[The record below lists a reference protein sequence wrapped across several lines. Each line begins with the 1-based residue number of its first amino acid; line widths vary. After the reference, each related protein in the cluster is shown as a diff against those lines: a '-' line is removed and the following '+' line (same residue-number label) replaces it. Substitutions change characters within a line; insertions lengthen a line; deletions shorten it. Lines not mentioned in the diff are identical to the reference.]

1 VLPGR
6 AVVTSVVRGATLRE
20 PSGWLRVVDL
30 AERRVQ
36 ASTPVPDS
44 ALRRRDPNPRGG
56 LRGATGVSA
65 DDGRLVVAGTD
76 ALFVLDH
83 RWALVDRLTHPWLGG
98 VHGILAEPD
107 AIWATCTSADLLL
120 ALGWRGEVLDSWC
133 WRADSA
139 LRQELGF
146 DGLRGFDPD
155 RDYRDPLTTGGSFN
169 VAHVNA
175 LARAPEGLVVSLGR
189 LLARRALRRQRM
201 EGVMVRVA
209 EQTNPGR
216 SALRAVRRRR
226 EGRYPGRPRGE
237 RPPSESQHA
246 VVALERANS
255 GWSARVIMRATD
267 TAVPNHDALVDGD
280 RLLYTD
286 SNTSR
291 LVAIDRHTGSEMA
304 AVGIP
309 GSPPFARGVVQLAGE
324 SFLVGSQ
331 CPAAIHGVDMA
342 AGLVM
347 DGIVLSDDPRETVF
361 AIALVPDLFTP
372 PGRDLT
378 LTP

>member
-1 VLPGR
+1 MLPGR
-6 AVVTSVVRGATLRE
+6 AVVTTVVRGATLRE

-30 AERRVQ
+30 AERRVE
-36 ASTPVPDS
+36 ASAPVPDS
-44 ALRRRDPNPRGG
+44 PLRRRDPNPRGG
-56 LRGATGVSA
+56 LRGATGLSA
-65 DDGRLVVAGTD
+65 HDGRLVVAGTD

-83 RWALVDRLTHPWLGG
+83 GWALVDRLTHPWLGG

-107 AIWATCTSADLLL
+107 AIWATSTSADLLL

-133 WRADSA
+133 WRADTA

-146 DGLRGFDPD
+146 DDLRDFDPD

-175 LARAPEGLVVSLGR
+175 VARAPEGLVVSLGR

-201 EGVMVRVA
+201 EGIVVHLA
-209 EQTNPGR
+209 ELTSPSR

-226 EGRYPGRPRGE
+226 EGRYPGRRRGE
-237 RPPSESQHA
+237 RPRPESQHA
-246 VVALERANS
+246 VVTLEKANR
-255 GWSARVIMRATD
+255 GWSSRVVMRTTD
-267 TAVPNHDALVDGD
+267 TAVPNHDALIEGD

-286 SNTSR
+286 SNMNR
-291 LVAIDRHTGSEMA
+291 LVAIDRHTGSEIA
-304 AVGIP
+304 AVGVP
-309 GSPPFARGVVQLAGE
+309 GSPSFARGVVQLAGE

-331 CPAAIHGVDMA
+331 LPAAIYRVDMA
-342 AGLVM
+342 AGLVI
-347 DGIVLSDDPRETVF
+347 DAILLSDDPRETVF
-361 AIALVPDLFTP
+361 AIALVPDGFTP

-378 LTP
+378 LTI